1 MGFSIPKIIKGAG
14 MANHLT
20 PDELS
25 KEYGMK
31 REDVIRLCHEQS
43 VPIYHGKI
51 DKSLFQAVREEL
63 ALSR

>member
-1 MGFSIPKIIKGAG
+1 V
-14 MANHLT
+14 ANHLT

-25 KEYGMK
+25 KEFGIK

-51 DKSLFQAVREEL
+51 DKSLFQAVQEQ
-63 ALSR
+63 LSPTR

>member
-1 MGFSIPKIIKGAG
+1 

-31 REDVIRLCHEQS
+31 RDEVIRLCHEQS

-51 DKSLFQAVREEL
+51 DKSLFQAVQEEL
-63 ALSR
+63 SPSRSGPGRGRRS